1 MNLRPEEKKAR
12 AWRRLA
18 FVWGFYYFIA
28 FTWGQIPQ
36 YIQKIIWIGA
46 TLVGV
51 VTIPVFWRQIRL
63 RDFSRESVHLLLFV
77 LWALLGVFIV
87 KDVAMFRLFLK
98 LILELTLVVA
108 ALSLII
114 ERSGEMR
121 WMYLA
126 LIGVALF
133 RVFHGEGPVSFDR
146 IADTRVAARIAGA
159 NAVGF
164 YCALGI
170 IGMLALLKEVK
181 SIWLRGALVASGI
194 IALYGVILSASRG
207 AMVALIATA
216 ILWPALCMVNIA
228 KYKTRAI
235 AGAVVVLLL
244 FYWVFQ
250 FIIQDTY
257 MGVRFTRATQL
268 EDSSSQM
275 RLELFMTG
283 LQTFAKNPIF
293 GVGLGQF
300 STVSRLGHYAHNE
313 FAEIIAT
320 TGLPGLVIYFSIYW
334 LVWQRLVWS
343 LRYVQDPLTRYRINM
358 GRLSLLI
365 IFISGCLSR
374 PNFISQDTMFLLGLV
389 VGISHWAER
398 TIRLQAGSRALTAGP
413 VAPGLVWGR
422 PAPIWTLGTPGAAG
436 NSEGP
441 SPFGRPGAV

>member
-18 FVWGFYYFIA
+18 CVWGLYYFVA

-36 YIQKIIWIGA
+36 YVQQTIWLGA
-46 TLVGV
+46 ALVGL
-51 VTIPVFWRQIRL
+51 VTVPVFWRQIRRQDL
-63 RDFSRESVHLLLFV
+63 PRESTRLMLFV
-77 LWALLGVFIV
+77 LWALLGVVFV
-87 KDVAMFRLFLK
+87 KDMVMFRLFLK
-98 LILELTLVVA
+98 LVLELTLVVT

-114 ERSGEMR
+114 ERSGGMH
-121 WMYLA
+121 WLYLA
-126 LIGVALF
+126 LIGVGIF
-133 RVFHGEGPVSFDR
+133 RVFYGEGSISIDR
-146 IADTRVAARIAGA
+146 IADTRVQARIAGA

-164 YCALGI
+164 YCVLGI

-181 SIWLRGALVASGI
+181 SIWLKGALVASG
-194 IALYGVILSASRG
+194 AVSLYGVILSASRG

-216 ILWPALCMVNIA
+216 ILWPALCMVSIA

-235 AGAVVVLLL
+235 AGAVVVLIA
-244 FYWVFQ
+244 FYWIFQ

-268 EDSSSQM
+268 EDGSSQV

-283 LQTFAKNPIF
+283 LQTFARNPIF

-334 LVWQRLVWS
+334 MVWWRLVWS
-343 LRYVQDPLTRYRINM
+343 LRHVQDPLTRYRINM
-358 GRLSLLI
+358 ARLSLLI

-398 TIRLQAGSRALTAGP
+398 MIRLGAGAP
-413 VAPGLVWGR
+413 VPAARPLLHPSGWPT
-422 PAPIWTLGTPGAAG
+422 PAPAWSPAAPLSFHRLPGA
-436 NSEGP
+436 
-441 SPFGRPGAV
+441 

>member
-1 MNLRPEEKKAR
+1 MNLRPEEKKTR

-18 FVWGFYYFIA
+18 LVWGGYYFIA

-51 VTIPVFWRQIRL
+51 FTIPVFWRQIRR
-63 RDFSRESVHLLLFV
+63 RDFPRESVHLLLFV
-77 LWALLGVFIV
+77 LWSLLGVLFV
-87 KDVAMFRLFLK
+87 TDMAMFQLFMK
-98 LILELTLVVA
+98 LILELTIVVSA
-108 ALSLII
+108 FSLII

-126 LIGVALF
+126 LVGVAVF
-133 RVFHGEGPVSFDR
+133 RVFYGEGPITFDR
-146 IADTRVAARIAGA
+146 IADTRVVARIAGA

-164 YCALGI
+164 YCVLGI

-216 ILWPALCMVNIA
+216 ILWPMLCMVSIA

-275 RLELFMTG
+275 RLELVITG
-283 LQTFAKNPIF
+283 LQSFIKHPIF

-300 STVSRLGHYAHNE
+300 STISRYGHYAHNE

-320 TGLPGLVIYFSIYW
+320 TGLPGLVIYFSMYW

-374 PNFISQDTMFLLGLV
+374 PNFISQDTMFLFGLV

-398 TIRLQAGSRALTAGP
+398 TIRLQAGARVLPAGRVP
-413 VAPGLVWGR
+413 PGFAWGR
-422 PAPIWTLGTPGAAG
+422 PAPTWGLGTPGPAVNPAMSVPAG
-436 NSEGP
+436 RSG
-441 SPFGRPGAV
+441 GG